1 MALRTGRWTALA
13 FDVVALV
20 VVATLAVAS
29 LGCTAEP
36 DGAQGAVGSATV
48 DPVPA
53 APSRSAGDSGAEGP
67 ASSSEAEREERQKAP
82 VNEQSEASEMLFP
95 AELLAIPASYSDP
108 CDQAGRV
115 ERFAYDTFEAFSYE
129 DQAQP
134 LAKNA
139 MVYVPYGYDASKR
152 YNIVYLMHGG
162 WSDQTT
168 YLGTPEAPSQFKNQ
182 LDHAMAE
189 GIIEPCLIVCPTYN
203 NTSDEDSGDYAL
215 ALELTARYPNE
226 LVNDLMPA
234 VESTYSTYADAVTP
248 EGLAASRD
256 HRAFMGFSMG
266 SVTTWHIFENC
277 LACFRYFAPSSGN
290 AGSGAYWASTV
301 ERQGFGA
308 EDFLIMG
315 ATGTEDFNGSA
326 FSALMSDMADNPMFQ
341 AGDGEP
347 GTNLIFRVGEG
358 ERHDGC
364 AANRYIYNAL
374 AFLWH

>member
-1 MALRTGRWTALA
+1 M
-13 FDVVALV
+13 

-29 LGCTAEP
+29 LGCAAES
-36 DGAQGAVGSATV
+36 DRAQGAGDAATEN
-48 DPVPA
+48 PVPA
-53 APSRSAGDSGAEGP
+53 ASSRSAEDSGAESAAP
-67 ASSSEAEREERQKAP
+67 SSGVEQEERQEAP
-82 VNEQSEASEMLFP
+82 VNEQGEASELLFP
-95 AELLAIPASYSDP
+95 AELMTIPASYSEP
-108 CDQAGRV
+108 CDQAGHV
-115 ERFAYDTFEAFSYE
+115 ERFEYDTFEAFSYG
-129 DQAQP
+129 DQTQP
-134 LAKNA
+134 LTKNA

-189 GIIEPCLIVCPTYN
+189 GDVEPCLIVCPTYN

-234 VESTYSTYADAVTP
+234 VETAYSTYADAVTP

-277 LACFRYFAPSSGN
+277 LAYFRYFAPSSGN
-290 AGSGAYWASTV
+290 AGSGAYWASAV

-308 EDFLIMG
+308 EDFLIIG
-315 ATGTEDFNGSA
+315 ATGTEDFNGGA
-326 FSALMSDMADNPMFQ
+326 FSALMSDMAANPMFQ

-358 ERHDGC
+358 ERHDGY